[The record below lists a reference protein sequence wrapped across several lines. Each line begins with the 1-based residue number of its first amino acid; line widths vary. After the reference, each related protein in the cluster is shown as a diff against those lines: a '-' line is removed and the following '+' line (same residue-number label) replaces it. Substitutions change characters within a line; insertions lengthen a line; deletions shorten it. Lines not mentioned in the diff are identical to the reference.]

1 MLSLTVYLRHGG
13 CSTDDGRAPMKT
25 ICSGNRTILALAA
38 AFAVSNL
45 LATSAFA
52 GQRPE
57 VQRLFQS
64 GSYDEAVQAAENA
77 DPASVYVAAQAM
89 VKAEQ
94 SRPRP
99 RAVLAPARKRQPRVA
114 VDRAVRRSARLR
126 RQRPR
131 GGAGAQAIDADG
143 DNPFAFYQLGL
154 AASQGQA
161 TGAPRSSSLRA
172 RDRAQARL
180 RLRALLRR
188 AVAISVQRQLPKAA
202 EHFDAFLRLAPEAP
216 ERQAVQA
223 IMRTLK

>member
-1 MLSLTVYLRHGG
+1 
-13 CSTDDGRAPMKT
+13 MKT

-45 LATSAFA
+45 LATSALA

-64 GSYDEAVQAAENA
+64 GAYDEAVEAAQNA

-94 SRPRP
+94 SDRAREQFSHLRANDNPGWQLIAQSGEALVSGDSG
-99 RAVLAPARKRQPRVA
+99 RAVALARQA
-114 VDRAVRRSARLR
+114 VDAA
-126 RQRPR
+126 
-131 GGAGAQAIDADG
+131 G
-143 DNPFAFYQLGL
+143 DNPFASYQLGL
-154 AASQGQA
+154 AAVKANDWGTAVSALTRAADLKPDFAYAHYYAALSYQ
-161 TGAPRSSSLRA
+161 RA
-172 RDRAQARL
+172 R
-180 RLRALLRR
+180 
-188 AVAISVQRQLPKAA
+188 QLSKAA
-202 EHFDAFLRLAPEAP
+202 EHFDAFLRLAPDAP

>member
-1 MLSLTVYLRHGG
+1 
-13 CSTDDGRAPMKT
+13 MKT
-25 ICSGNRTILALAA
+25 IWSGNRTICALAT

-64 GSYDEAVQAAENA
+64 GNYDEAVQAAQSA
-77 DPASVYVAAQAM
+77 DPATIYVAAQAM

-94 SRPRP
+94 ADRAREQFSRLRANDNPAWQLIAQSGDALVGGDNG
-99 RAVLAPARKRQPRVA
+99 RAVALARQA
-114 VDRAVRRSARLR
+114 VEAA
-126 RQRPR
+126 
-131 GGAGAQAIDADG
+131 G

-154 AASQGQA
+154 AAVKAGDWGTA
-161 TGAPRSSSLRA
+161 TAALARAAELKPDFAYAHYYAALSYQRS
-172 RDRAQARL
+172 
-180 RLRALLRR
+180 
-188 AVAISVQRQLPKAA
+188 RQLPKAA
-202 EHFDAFLRLAPEAP
+202 EHFDAFLRLAPDAP

>member
-1 MLSLTVYLRHGG
+1 
-13 CSTDDGRAPMKT
+13 MKT
-25 ICSGNRTILALAA
+25 ICSGNRTICVLAA

-64 GSYDEAVQAAENA
+64 GNYDGAVEAAQSA
-77 DPASVYVAAQAM
+77 DPATIYVAAQAM

-94 SRPRP
+94 ADRAREQFSRLRANDNPAWQLIAQSGDALVGGDNG
-99 RAVLAPARKRQPRVA
+99 RAVALARQA
-114 VDRAVRRSARLR
+114 VEAA
-126 RQRPR
+126 
-131 GGAGAQAIDADG
+131 G

-154 AASQGQA
+154 AAVKAGDWGTA
-161 TGAPRSSSLRA
+161 TAALARAAELKPDFAYAHYYAALSYQRS
-172 RDRAQARL
+172 
-180 RLRALLRR
+180 
-188 AVAISVQRQLPKAA
+188 RQLPKAA
-202 EHFDAFLRLAPEAP
+202 EHFDAFLRLAPDAP

>member
-1 MLSLTVYLRHGG
+1 
-13 CSTDDGRAPMKT
+13 MKT
-25 ICSGNRTILALAA
+25 ICSGNRTILALTA

-64 GSYDEAVQAAENA
+64 GNYDEAVQAAENA

-94 SRPRP
+94 SDRAREQFSRLRANDNPAWQLIAQSGEALVSGDSG
-99 RAVLAPARKRQPRVA
+99 RAVALARQA
-114 VDRAVRRSARLR
+114 VD
-126 RQRPR
+126 
-131 GGAGAQAIDADG
+131 AGG

-154 AASQGQA
+154 AAVKAGDWGTA
-161 TGAPRSSSLRA
+161 SSSLARA
-172 RDRAQARL
+172 ASLKPDFAYAHYYAALSYQRA
-180 RLRALLRR
+180 
-188 AVAISVQRQLPKAA
+188 RQLPRAA
-202 EHFDAFLRLAPEAP
+202 EHFDAFLRLAPDAP

>member
-1 MLSLTVYLRHGG
+1 
-13 CSTDDGRAPMKT
+13 MKT
-25 ICSGNRTILALAA
+25 ICSGNRTILTWAT

-52 GQRPE
+52 GGQRPE

-64 GSYDEAVQAAENA
+64 GAYDEAVQAAQNA

-94 SRPRP
+94 GDRAREQFSRLRASDDPAWQLIAQSGDALVSGDSG
-99 RAVLAPARKRQPRVA
+99 RAVTLARQA
-114 VDRAVRRSARLR
+114 VD
-126 RQRPR
+126 
-131 GGAGAQAIDADG
+131 AGG

-154 AASQGQA
+154 AAVKASDWGTA
-161 TGAPRSSSLRA
+161 ASALSRA
-172 RDRAQARL
+172 AELKPDFAYAHYYAALSYQRA
-180 RLRALLRR
+180 
-188 AVAISVQRQLPKAA
+188 RQLPRAA
-202 EHFDAFLRLAPEAP
+202 EHFDAFLRLAPDAP